1 MYSAPAPNPPLV
13 PFPTPPSSRTRRTG
27 GDILLDE
34 PEFDQVFVSKTIENR
49 SLPPHLQTL
58 LTLQHAYNLALS
70 LHIATKPPILPPHPP
85 STVRLELPCLTN
97 YLAIKETVER
107 TGGRR
112 FGTQELARLAWI
124 WQWDGVT
131 LPKEEKG
138 MEDDNP
144 FYVKKDQP
152 STDLVCAMSYLIT
165 PTRTLDGSGKRVH
178 TYGLGIELDLKPG
191 ETRQILHNGAEGGL
205 GNKGQGGGM
214 GAVGR
219 WNTGG
224 ELRHDL
230 VREKLEKWID
240 LNGGYEVSSLLLCI
254 WIVLITAYRRTRSRI
269 TYSIYLKF
277 VKIINTAH
285 PDVTSSKAC
294 LRFASG
300 RKPLFNTVLKLVSR
314 SARLSDS
321 AEEGVEYSRSIR
333 SIRPRRAKCVESW
346 KEWFS
351 GGQAK
356 SYAGKGE
363 SPQRQ
368 ENIG

>member
-1 MYSAPAPNPPLV
+1 LEALDQPYLSNISYSIVLVAGRQSKSINQSSRSNHLDHVFCAGHTEKEKVWGVRGTLDSSEYQENKDERVSAVWNQWSVLIYSAPAPNPPLV

-27 GDILLDE
+27 DEILLEE
-34 PEFDQVFVSKTIENR
+34 PEFKEVFTSKTIENR
-49 SLPPHLQTL
+49 PLPPHLQTL

-131 LPKEEKG
+131 LPKEENG
-138 MEDDNP
+138 TEDENP

-152 STDLVCAMSYLIT
+152 TSDVICAMSYLIT

-224 ELRHDL
+224 EIRHDL

-240 LNGGYEVSSLLLCI
+240 LHGGYEVSKF
-254 WIVLITAYRRTRSRI
+254 AY
-269 TYSIYLKF
+269 
-277 VKIINTAH
+277 V
-285 PDVTSSKAC
+285 
-294 LRFASG
+294 
-300 RKPLFNTVLKLVSR
+300 
-314 SARLSDS
+314 
-321 AEEGVEYSRSIR
+321 
-333 SIRPRRAKCVESW
+333 
-346 KEWFS
+346 
-351 GGQAK
+351 
-356 SYAGKGE
+356 
-363 SPQRQ
+363 
-368 ENIG
+368 

>member
-1 MYSAPAPNPPLV
+1 VLSTHRWLKLIYSAPAPNPPLV
-13 PFPTPPSSRTRRTG
+13 PFPTPPSSRTRRI
-27 GDILLDE
+27 GDEILLEE
-34 PEFDQVFVSKTIENR
+34 PEVKEVFISKTIENR
-49 SLPPHLQTL
+49 PLPPHLQTL

-124 WQWDGVT
+124 WQWDGAT
-131 LPKEEKG
+131 LPKEETG
-138 MEDDNP
+138 TEDDNP
-144 FYVKKDQP
+144 FYVRKDQP
-152 STDLVCAMSYLIT
+152 TSDIICAMSYLIT

-205 GNKGQGGGM
+205 VNKGQGGGM

-224 ELRHDL
+224 EIRHDL

-240 LNGGYEVSSLLLCI
+240 LNGGYEVSDT
-254 WIVLITAYRRTRSRI
+254 VLNGYFLIPAYRHARQRS
-269 TYSIYLKF
+269 TYTIGDRCIK
-277 VKIINTAH
+277 VDNPAH
-285 PDVTSSKAC
+285 PHATPPKAC
-294 LRFASG
+294 IRLTPRC
-300 RKPLFNTVLKLVSR
+300 KPIFHTLKLVRR
-314 SARLSDS
+314 SARLSYPS
-321 AEEGVEYSRSIR
+321 QESHEHRRPIR
-333 SIRPRRAKCVESW
+333 SVRSR
-346 KEWFS
+346 
-351 GGQAK
+351 
-356 SYAGKGE
+356 
-363 SPQRQ
+363 
-368 ENIG
+368 